1 VHVLTDD
8 KRLYSGRKE
17 NGENSSGS
25 NSCEIE
31 SPRPLG
37 TREPHFDIS
46 LERSEPWFSAEV
58 ERFLEVERP
67 LMTKKP
73 PGP

>member
-17 NGENSSGS
+17 NGKKSSGS

-31 SPRPLG
+31 SPRLQK

-58 ERFLEVERP
+58 ERFLEVERR
-67 LMTKKP
+67 LM
-73 PGP
+73 